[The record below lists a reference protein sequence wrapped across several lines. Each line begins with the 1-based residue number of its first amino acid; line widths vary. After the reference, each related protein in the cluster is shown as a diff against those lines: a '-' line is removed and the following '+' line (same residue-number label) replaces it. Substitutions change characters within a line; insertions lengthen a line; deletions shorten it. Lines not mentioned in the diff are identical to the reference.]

1 MTGLF
6 FIFSNSV
13 LVKINQISY
22 NSHYVKWRL
31 DWWKTPVFETSNR
44 SSFVQLVIVISI

>member
-22 NSHYVKWRL
+22 NDHYVKWRNFMIL
-31 DWWKTPVFETSNR
+31 DVLE
-44 SSFVQLVIVISI
+44 II

>member
-22 NSHYVKWRL
+22 NSHYVKWIEN
-31 DWWKTPVFETSNR
+31 WWKNLVFEISN
-44 SSFVQLVIVISI
+44 

>member
-22 NSHYVKWRL
+22 NSHYVKWMVN
-31 DWWKTPVFETSNR
+31 WWKIPVFIIANK
-44 SSFVQLVIVISI
+44 SFYVKS

>member
-22 NSHYVKWRL
+22 NSHYVKW
-31 DWWKTPVFETSNR
+31 KIN
-44 SSFVQLVIVISI
+44 ISEIQAFFLYTEIIF

>member
-22 NSHYVKWRL
+22 NSHYVKWGKYL
-31 DWWKTPVFETSNR
+31 QENQYSVN
-44 SSFVQLVIVISI
+44 IY

>member
-22 NSHYVKWRL
+22 NDNYVKWRNFMIL
-31 DWWKTPVFETSNR
+31 DVLE
-44 SSFVQLVIVISI
+44 II